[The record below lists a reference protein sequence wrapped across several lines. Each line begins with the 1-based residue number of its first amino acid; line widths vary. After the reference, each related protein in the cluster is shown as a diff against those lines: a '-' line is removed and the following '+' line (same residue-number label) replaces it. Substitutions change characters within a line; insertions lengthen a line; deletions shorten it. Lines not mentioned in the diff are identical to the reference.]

1 VANAALL
8 KAAQEQQN
16 QAVNQDL
23 VKRIDPRQGQ
33 KNQVTVMHLPSAVL
47 NAVKARTDVRADLVV
62 IVAKEELLQNV
73 PTPNVVMTE
82 ENQETDVH
90 QLARTENVQME
101 EVTKDVQ
108 VDLVMKVATDVHQLV
123 LTVNALKVAT
133 MIDVRTDLVEIAAKE
148 GHLQNAPIL
157 NAVMMEEN
165 QETDVHQLAL
175 MAKEQ
180 KVEVKTDAQAD
191 LEVIEEIEDHQLVE
205 EVTIEAAALIEKKT
219 TNADQRVQLENL
231 VVRTWLKELKL
242 AI

>member
-62 IVAKEELLQNV
+62 IVAKEELLQNA

-123 LTVNALKVAT
+123 LTANALKVAT
-133 MIDVRTDLVEIAAKE
+133 MIDVRTDLVEIAAIE
-148 GHLQNAPIL
+148 GHLQIVPIP
-157 NAVMMEEN
+157 NAVMTEEN

-219 TNADQRVQLENL
+219 TTADQRVQPENL